1 MTAKTTRKPPAPPGP
16 GKSGATLWRSIVA
29 GYELRPDELRL
40 LADAC
45 RTADLVDSMQT
56 TLTAD
61 SLMTT
66 GSMGQD
72 RPHPLL
78 TEVRGHRALLATL
91 LKQLQLPDDPVR
103 AAGGPSATT
112 IRAQTAARA
121 RWDGRGRG
129 SA

>member
-1 MTAKTTRKPPAPPGP
+1 MSKKPTAPRGL
-16 GKSGATLWRSIVA
+16 GRSGAGLWRRIVA

-45 RTADLVDSMQT
+45 READLIDSMHT
-56 TLTAD
+56 ALTAGP
-61 SLMTT
+61 LLTP

-78 TEVRGHRALLATL
+78 TEIRGHRALRAQL
-91 LKQLQLPDDPVR
+91 LKQLALPDDAVR
-103 AAGGPSATT
+103 AASRSSATT
-112 IRAQTAARA
+112 TRAQKAARA

-129 SA
+129 TA

>member
-1 MTAKTTRKPPAPPGP
+1 MSKKPTAPPGL
-16 GKSGATLWRSIVA
+16 GRSGAGLWRRIVA

-45 RTADLVDSMQT
+45 RTADLVDAMQKV
-56 TLTAD
+56 LD
-61 SLMTT
+61 DGSLMTV

-78 TEVRGHRALLATL
+78 TEIRGHRALLATL
-91 LKQLQLPDDPVR
+91 LKQLALPDDAVR
-103 AAGGPSATT
+103 AAVRPSATT

-129 SA
+129 TA

>member
-1 MTAKTTRKPPAPPGP
+1 MSKKPAAPPGL
-16 GKSGATLWRSIVA
+16 GKSGAALWRRIVA

-45 RTADLVDSMQT
+45 RTADLIDSMT
-56 TLTAD
+56 ELLGIG
-61 SLMTT
+61 SLLTT

-78 TEVRGHRALLATL
+78 TEIRGHRALLAAL
-91 LKQLQLPDDPVR
+91 LKQLALPDDAVR
-103 AAGGPSATT
+103 AAVRPSATT

>member
-1 MTAKTTRKPPAPPGP
+1 MTAKKPAPPPKLGR
-16 GKSGATLWRSIVA
+16 SGATLWRQIVA

-45 RTADLVDSMQT
+45 RTADMVDAMEKMLSN
-56 TLTAD
+56 D

-78 TEVRGHRALLATL
+78 TEIRGHRALLATL
-91 LKQLQLPDDPVR
+91 LKQLALPDDAVR
-103 AAGGPSATT
+103 AAVRPSATT

-129 SA
+129 TA

>member
-1 MTAKTTRKPPAPPGP
+1 M
-16 GKSGATLWRSIVA
+16 WRRIVA

-61 SLMTT
+61 SLLTA

-78 TEVRGHRALLATL
+78 TEIRGHRALLATL
-91 LKQLQLPDDPVR
+91 LKQLALPDDAVR
-103 AAGGPSATT
+103 AASRSSATT
-112 IRAQTAARA
+112 TRAQTAARA

-129 SA
+129 TA